1 MIDILKDI
9 VKHTHGLG
17 FLDLVKITGDDKETV
32 IDSMAEDRSVILQG
46 SFHKPQTEMT
56 GTFGMP
62 QMGGYSNPF
71 GQSFYGGLGSFM
83 GQPSFPQ
90 QGMPQQSYD
99 RFGMPIHQGP
109 TMTNEQPKPAYSA
122 IRQLSAQQ
130 GRSPNQG
137 RQMSYAF

>member
-17 FLDLVKITGDDKETV
+17 FLDLVKITGDDKETA

-62 QMGGYSNPF
+62 QMGKLHT
-71 GQSFYGGLGSFM
+71 GQTRHTLEVSGV
-83 GQPSFPQ
+83 
-90 QGMPQQSYD
+90 QGEGKHNCVV
-99 RFGMPIHQGP
+99 R
-109 TMTNEQPKPAYSA
+109 
-122 IRQLSAQQ
+122 
-130 GRSPNQG
+130 
-137 RQMSYAF
+137 